1 MRFNFLIDLPVRND
15 WANIDLLRTSIL
27 NCFSAIFHDL
37 DGCHAFA
44 MVAGELLENAIK
56 YGKWGD
62 GDRLLHLRVW
72 GGPNDANV
80 QVENPIE
87 PDSRH
92 VKDLLATLDWMR
104 KFPGAEEA
112 YRAKLVEVAAAPR
125 DRSVSRLGLVRV
137 AYEGNCRL
145 DAEVLGDV
153 LRVTSVMRF

>member
-72 GGPNDANV
+72 GGSNDANV

-87 PDSRH
+87 PGSRH
-92 VKDLLATLDWMR
+92 VHDLLATLSWMQG
-104 KFPGAEEA
+104 FPGAEDA

-145 DAEVLGDV
+145 EAEVLGDV